1 MKRKRFAAYDMYDYT
16 ELIYESDNLMDCYNA
31 CLQRSEDT
39 NGECDCEIRDYE
51 TTTRFDIG
59 IFGWSGEV

>member
-1 MKRKRFAAYDMYDYT
+1 MKRFRAYDLYDSY

-39 NGECDCEIRDYE
+39 DGECDCEIRDLLTVPE
-51 TTTRFDIG
+51 FSVRID
-59 IFGWSGEV
+59 GWYDE